1 MVIKRP
7 TLITRGAR
15 ALVSLRH
22 SVSGCFLVLAFALP
36 LLTVNIGGQQ
46 ADASAPRDGISLS
59 PSVVMLSG
67 QPGQAHR
74 QRLRLTNHTSRELAF
89 RLEAQDVV
97 AQQGRRTFIAA
108 GERAGSIA
116 ATAVF
121 SPKEIVIP
129 PGAVG
134 SADITVT
141 LPPGSTVRAVA
152 AIFRGRTIVGSQN
165 GVAMTA
171 SLGALITFTLSDDV
185 RLAGDA
191 PDVSEQSDA
200 SNLAVTEW
208 VTNVG
213 TEPVVASG
221 AAAFLSETG
230 SLVGKVA
237 IEPQRFMPGERLAFK
252 AEYPAL
258 LAPGRYRAVLS
269 LEYDDH
275 ARKVLTR
282 TAEFAV
288 PPARGDQRDADRS
301 AGIRP

>member
-1 MVIKRP
+1 
-7 TLITRGAR
+7 
-15 ALVSLRH
+15 LRTE
-22 SVSGCFLVLAFALP
+22 FRNVLRVGLWMLPFALAQ
-36 LLTVNIGGQQ
+36 IGASLAGQQ
-46 ADASAPRDGISLS
+46 IDTSSPRGGISLS
-59 PSVVMLSG
+59 PSVVVLTG

-74 QRLRLTNHTSRELAF
+74 QTLRLTNHTTRELAF

-97 AQQGRRTFIAA
+97 TDEGRRTFIGA
-108 GERAGSIA
+108 GERAGSVA

-121 SPKEIVIP
+121 SPKEIVIA

-134 SADITVT
+134 IAEVTIT
-141 LPPGSTVRAVA
+141 LPPGSPIRGVA
-152 AIFRGRTIVGSQN
+152 AVFRGQTVVGSQR

-171 SLGALITFTLSDDV
+171 SLGSLITFTLSGDT
-185 RLAGDA
+185 RLEGAE
-191 PDVSEQSDA
+191 PEVSEQTDT

-213 TEPVVASG
+213 GEPVVASG
-221 AAAFLSETG
+221 AAALLNDAG
-230 SLVGKVA
+230 ALVGKVP
-237 IEPQRFMPGERLAFK
+237 IEPQRLMPGERLPFK

-275 ARKVLTR
+275 VRKVLTR

-288 PPARGDQRDADRS
+288 PPARDDRRDAGRR
-301 AGIRP
+301 AGVRP